1 MKMIWC
7 TICGWGAM
15 NVFFVWYVLLI
26 CNFDNFRLG
35 KVLVKHV
42 PKIKQATTLE
52 LAGCPLVLSGVS
64 RLHHTT
70 GVILLPT
77 QTRQLP
83 GIPQNYHTFALFDPP
98 KIGNL
103 MTPAQIHM
111 KLKIDSSASVG
122 LMDIDIKSFL
132 SWGWWT
138 QSVNQLR

>member
-1 MKMIWC
+1 M
-7 TICGWGAM
+7 
-15 NVFFVWYVLLI
+15 VFFKYVLLI
-26 CNFDNFRLG
+26 CNFENFRLG

-52 LAGCPLVLSGVS
+52 LAGCPLVLSGFS

-70 GVILLPT
+70 RVILLPT

-111 KLKIDSSASVG
+111 KLKIDSSASVCDGHRHQIIPTVG
-122 LMDIDIKSFL
+122 LMDTVSKPVEI
-132 SWGWWT
+132 
-138 QSVNQLR
+138 V